1 VPNTRY
7 FIKEH
12 LVSTLSGYTTTYD
25 FWATRFTQLNL
36 DEISL
41 HLTVDAIV
49 AGFIQRPDPKVKL
62 PHNRAIKEQ
71 HADDFASY
79 LIRGAEDSTGK
90 WPVIVPALSLFT
102 SPLAVD
108 FETKPEI
115 EAGGVE
121 FGIVRI
127 EKTTPVRIWDGQHRT
142 LGAFLAADRLTKAM
156 TDLHTKA
163 ARCRSN
169 GEEGEAAE
177 AEAEIARIKEVR
189 RRLGLIVIPATI
201 TLETDEDRISELFT
215 DVADNAKGINATA
228 LARLDHRNVFNR
240 VAEAIYDGVDEWTL
254 LQGLIDDDNAYVT
267 QRNPNWTT
275 YRDVAAVAQTCWL
288 GYGARWTEN
297 KEQTELADREK
308 EILDTTREFY
318 EGLVSAFPEIDDVL
332 AGTIEPLELR
342 QGGSKTSLLSS
353 STTIRALASAW
364 HDLRTGHRWTRTG
377 TRVSDLGLAAEPMT
391 AEQSTIALGSLPPMD
406 SGSAKVLDRYWRD
419 HGVMIEPPYVAP
431 TARAGNVR
439 SMAMA
444 IVDHIDGEGPVR

>member
-1 VPNTRY
+1 MT
-7 FIKEH
+7 
-12 LVSTLSGYTTTYD
+12 TLSGYTTTYD

-36 DEISL
+36 EEISL

-49 AGFIQRPDPKVKL
+49 SGFIQRPNPKVKL

-71 HADDFASY
+71 HADEFASY

-90 WPVIVPALSLFT
+90 WQVIVPALSLFT
-102 SPLAVD
+102 SPLAVG

-115 EAGGVE
+115 QAGAVE
-121 FGIVRI
+121 FGVVRI
-127 EKTTPVRIWDGQHRT
+127 EKTTSVRIWDGQHRT
-142 LGAFLAADRLTKAM
+142 LGAYVAADRLTKAM

-169 GEEGEAAE
+169 GDEGEAVE
-177 AEAEIARIKEVR
+177 AEAEIARIREVR

-215 DVADNAKGINATA
+215 DVADNARGINATA

-240 VAEAIYDGVDEWTL
+240 VAEAIYDGANEWTL
-254 LQGLIDDDNAYVT
+254 LQDLIDDDNAYVT

-288 GYGARWTEN
+288 GYGSRWTEN

-308 EILDTTREFY
+308 DILERAREFY
-318 EGLVSAFPEIDDVL
+318 DGLVVAFPEIDDVL
-332 AGTIEPLELR
+332 SGAIEPSELR

-364 HDLRTGHRWTRTG
+364 HDLRTGHRWSKTG
-377 TRVSDLGLAAEPMT
+377 PRVLDLGIVAAPMSPDEIAT
-391 AEQSTIALGSLPPMD
+391 AFAALPPMD
-406 SGSAKVLDRYWRD
+406 SGSAKVLDRYWKE

-444 IVDHIDGEGPVR
+444 IVDHIDGESAVR

>member
-1 VPNTRY
+1 MPDKRHLTQ
-7 FIKEH
+7 EH
-12 LVSTLSGYTTTYD
+12 LVTTLSGYTTTYD
-25 FWATRFTQLNL
+25 FWATRFTQLSL
-36 DEISL
+36 REISL

-49 AGFIQRPDPKVKL
+49 SGFIQRPDPNVKL

-79 LIRGAEDSTGK
+79 LIRGAEDRTGK

-102 SPLAVD
+102 SPLAVE
-108 FETKPEI
+108 FEVQPEI
-115 EAGGVE
+115 QAGQVE
-121 FGIVRI
+121 FGVVKI
-127 EKTTPVRIWDGQHRT
+127 EKSTPVRIWDGQHRT
-142 LGAFLAADRLTKAM
+142 LGAYVATDRLTKAM

-163 ARCRSN
+163 ARARAV
-169 GEEGEAAE
+169 GEEGEATDAE
-177 AEAEIARIKEVR
+177 AKIAHIKEIR

-240 VAEAIYDGVDEWTL
+240 VAEAIYDGADEWTL

-297 KEQTELADREK
+297 KEQNELSDKEK
-308 EILDTTREFY
+308 EILEVTREFY
-318 EGLVSAFPEIDDVL
+318 NGLVAAFPEIDDVL
-332 AGTIEPLELR
+332 SGTIEPAELR

-364 HDLRTGHRWTRTG
+364 HDLHTGHRWGKTG
-377 TRVSDLGLAAEPMT
+377 TRVSDLG
-391 AEQSTIALGSLPPMD
+391 TIAQPMSAEEIATAFGSLPPMD
-406 SGSAKVLDRYWRD
+406 SGNSKVLDRYWRE

-439 SMAMA
+439 AMAMA
-444 IVDHIDGEGPVR
+444 IVDHIDGENGER